1 MKKRISILIISL
13 LGIALLSAQDGRTI
27 MERVSN
33 QSSPS
38 TTHALIKMILIDHR
52 GQESERVVEQWSA
65 EDNNGDTHSVMVF
78 HSPASVENT
87 RFLTKEN
94 QDRNDDQWIYLPNL
108 NRVRRIAASESDSS
122 FMGSE
127 FTYHDMESR
136 ELENYDYR
144 YLRDESLLGYDCH
157 VVESIPREG
166 TDSPY
171 YKTISWVTVDQDIN
185 TVIRVEIYSSANEV
199 LKIMEVEELTQIDG
213 YWVPQVLT
221 MTNQQNNRATTL
233 QQMRL
238 ELDRPVNSQRFS
250 QRFLETGRTGN

>member
-1 MKKRISILIISL
+1 MKKISYILM
-13 LGIALLSAQDGRTI
+13 IALTAIATAWGQDGHAI
-27 MERVSN
+27 MERVN
-33 QSSPS
+33 EQDSPRS
-38 TTHALIKMILIDHR
+38 THALVKMILTDHR

-78 HSPASVENT
+78 HSPASVQNT

-94 QDRNDDQWIYLPNL
+94 QDRDDDQWIYLPSL

-127 FTYHDMESR
+127 FTYHDLESR
-136 ELENYDYR
+136 ELEDYNYQ
-144 YLRDESLLGYDCH
+144 YLRRETFNGHDCY
-157 VVESIPREG
+157 VVEGRSKEG
-166 TDSPY
+166 VDSPY
-171 YKTISWVTVDQDIN
+171 HHTVSWVTVDEDIN
-185 TVIRVEIYSSANEV
+185 TVLKVEIYSSEEDV
-199 LKIMEVEELTQIDG
+199 LKIMTVEELSQVDG

-221 MTNQQNNRATTL
+221 MSNLQNNRSTTL
-233 QQMRL
+233 RQERL